1 MKKILIATL
10 CCLSAQLAA
19 PIFAQDAAAPAS
31 PAAVVAPAPASSA
44 ALVALTKADLEAW
57 LKDVDQATVNK
68 NVELIGSTMA
78 EDVKIVVKN
87 MPSESGPK
95 TMEINKSDYMK
106 GLKATWEN
114 VKDYTYERRDVVIE
128 IDNEGKKAVISAT
141 IAESML
147 MQEQK
152 VSTVTKEKAEIE
164 LRDGKPVV
172 TLVESELSE
181 LNTPA
186 KAAGEDCDKS
196 EGCAACDG
204 CE

>member
-31 PAAVVAPAPASSA
+31 PAAVVAPVPTSSA

-57 LKDVDQATVNK
+57 LKDVDQAAVNK
-68 NVELIGSTMA
+68 SVEVIGSIMA
-78 EDVKIVVKN
+78 EDMKIVVKN
-87 MPSESGPK
+87 LPSESGPK
-95 TMEINKSDYMK
+95 TMEMNKSDYMK

-128 IDNEGKKAVISAT
+128 IDNEGKKAVISSN

-152 VSTVTKEKAEIE
+152 VSTVTKEKAEVE
-164 LRDGKPVV
+164 LRDGRPVV
-172 TLVESELSE
+172 TLVESELAE
-181 LNTPA
+181 INTPA
-186 KAAGEDCDKS
+186 KAGGCEDCDGSKGC
-196 EGCAACDG
+196 EGC
-204 CE
+204 EN